1 MGGEQ
6 KIQALSTIHLEA
18 SVIRSML
25 EQSERPEGP
34 YILENNQV
42 EEWRD
47 LAHRN
52 WKRTVKAHVSM
63 QPEFVMSSVV
73 SAGAASSSFDGHAG
87 PGSSEQVQNAEEA
100 RP

>member
-1 MGGEQ
+1 MNVRRLACVLPAFPVLALGQATQSPTDLLHEGLAAMGGEQ

-47 LAHRN
+47 LAHSN
-52 WKRTVKAHVSM
+52 
-63 QPEFVMSSVV
+63 
-73 SAGAASSSFDGHAG
+73 
-87 PGSSEQVQNAEEA
+87 
-100 RP
+100 